1 VGEKGILLAWV
12 AGMGLLTWRELQLAP
27 WRPPPPARYAAASG
41 LYVLLG
47 AVAAYQPAA
56 PAAALAAWG
65 FDLALFL
72 QVLPEQVA
80 RPSKSKQAKQAA
92 ATSTTATKGVQLA

>member
-1 VGEKGILLAWV
+1 MGNKAILAAWV
-12 AGMGLLTWRELQLAP
+12 AGMGLLTWRELQLSP

-41 LYVLLG
+41 LYALLG
-47 AVAAYQPAA
+47 AAAVYQPAA
-56 PAAALAAWG
+56 GAAALVAWG

-80 RPSKSKQAKQAA
+80 RSTKAAKTA
-92 ATSTTATKGVQLA
+92 ATTGEQTA

>member
-1 VGEKGILLAWV
+1 VEKGILLAWV
-12 AGMGLLTWRELQLAP
+12 TGMGLLTWRELQLSP

-56 PAAALAAWG
+56 GAAAMAAWG

-80 RPSKSKQAKQAA
+80 RSTKQAKTTASA
-92 ATSTTATKGVQLA
+92 GTATKTGEQLA